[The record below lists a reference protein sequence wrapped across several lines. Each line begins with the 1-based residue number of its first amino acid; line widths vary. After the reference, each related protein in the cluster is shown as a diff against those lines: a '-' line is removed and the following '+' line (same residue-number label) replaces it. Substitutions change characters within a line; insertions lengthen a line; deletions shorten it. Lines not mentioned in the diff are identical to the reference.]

1 MADVA
6 ATKER
11 VQRMLTQT
19 LGTVQVDQDGD
30 FTFRHGSARV
40 FIRVMAAFGDHTV
53 VRAFAYTNLEVPPSP
68 ELFHF
73 VATNNAYVFGHL
85 TAVERDEGV
94 TVVFGQ
100 TILGDSL
107 DPDELM
113 TSVAAVASSAD
124 DVDDKIQQRFGGKR
138 FHEDE

>member
-19 LGTVQVDQDGD
+19 LGTVQVDKDGD

-40 FIRVMAAFGDHTV
+40 FIRVTEAFGDHTV
-53 VRAFAYTNLEVPPSP
+53 VRITAYTNFGVPPSP

-73 VATNNAYVFGHL
+73 VATSNAFVFGQM

-94 TVVFGQ
+94 TVIFGQ

-124 DVDDKIQQRFGGKR
+124 HLDDEIQQRFGGER